1 VKQLH
6 SEIEDMPRFIRSEGT
21 ASGERIV
28 DGAHF
33 AAMRAIEVAR
43 AARIASRLSV
53 VEFRSASAVTLA
65 PELATALLGLLEQ
78 HTRQTDV
85 IGLTDADHVAVLC
98 PDTNRGE
105 AMTMLRRLARQAEA
119 TLRNIQLALPATH
132 APLSCSG
139 RESVGMPEDS
149 TREGTL
155 VSTLHCGVL
164 VTSAR
169 GRMH

>member
-1 VKQLH
+1 
-6 SEIEDMPRFIRSEGT
+6 
-21 ASGERIV
+21 
-28 DGAHF
+28 
-33 AAMRAIEVAR
+33 MRAIEVAR

-53 VEFRSASAVTLA
+53 VEFRCASAVTLA
-65 PELATALLGLLEQ
+65 PEFVGALLDLLEQ

-98 PDTNRGE
+98 PDTNWNE

-119 TLRNIQLALPATH
+119 TLQNVQLALPATR

-139 RESVGMPEDS
+139 RESVRTPEDS
-149 TREGTL
+149 ARKGTL

-164 VTSAR
+164 VTLAR
-169 GRMH
+169 ESDALSRRCAAATLRPG